1 MDWLA
6 ISLAL
11 GIAIKVACLGAKFD
25 EAAWGA
31 HRYRMFFLVVS
42 IVGVAASS
50 FDLALG
56 EEAAKYPLLLSI
68 LVWMTL
74 DRHLFRPTKS

>member
-25 EAAWGA
+25 EAAWGV
-31 HRYRMFFLVVS
+31 HRYRMFFLVVA

-50 FDLALG
+50 VNLALG

-68 LVWMTL
+68 LVWMML
-74 DRHLFRPTKS
+74 DRHLFRPTK

>member
-11 GIAIKVACLGAKFD
+11 GIAIKVTCLGAKFD

-68 LVWMTL
+68 LVWMML
-74 DRHLFRPTKS
+74 DRHLFRPTK